1 MTLTNKTVQDA
12 RENIHENVDLLQ
24 EPKGKF
30 QDTIAKGKNIR
41 LPSGQILSPEAQ
53 IMFDSS
59 IVAKKLGAPA
69 SEEIHVKNLSFHYY
83 WENRMGAAG
92 SMYAKSKAR
101 GYVNATLDDVEPM
114 AVEISKDNP
123 NEIRLGDL
131 ILMKIPVGRWM
142 QDEKAKMELALA
154 LQRRNKRYFAKP
166 PSTDVHSDETPQ
178 VEELKDQSA
187 GDGKYMRHY
196 QPTEAEL
203 TAKMGADKLAGRE

>member
-1 MTLTNKTVQDA
+1 VTITNKTVQDA

-30 QDTIAKGKNIR
+30 QDSIAKGKNIR

-69 SEEIHVKNLSFHYY
+69 SEEIHVKNLAFHYY
-83 WENRMGAAG
+83 WENRLGAGG
-92 SMYAKSKAR
+92 SMYAKAKSR

-114 AVEISKDNP
+114 AVEIVKENP

-131 ILMKIPVGRWM
+131 ILMKIPVERWM

-166 PSTDVHSDETPQ
+166 PSTDVNSDETAQ
-178 VEELKDQSA
+178 VEELKDQQA